1 MQEKVEGE
9 REREIDTRERA
20 NKKEKERERKRR
32 GRRRIARG
40 RNTLRIKCV
49 RLVVQLSGERTARLS
64 DRFLGRGEARDGVSI
79 GRHAYQHT
87 PTYIDGTYI
96 YIYIHVRVPGR

>member
-49 RLVVQLSGERTARLS
+49 RLVVQLSGERTAR
-64 DRFLGRGEARDGVSI
+64 
-79 GRHAYQHT
+79 
-87 PTYIDGTYI
+87 
-96 YIYIHVRVPGR
+96 